1 MSLIEL
7 SNVYKSFTSGS
18 KKTEA
23 LTDVSFGVERGE
35 FVCLVGPSGCGKST
49 LLRLIAGLDRPSKGK
64 IIFDG
69 ATPEPGESKMT
80 MVFQSFALL
89 PWLTVKENIG
99 FGLKMANVKLAQIEK
114 VTSDLISEMGLE
126 GFEHKHPKEL
136 SGGMKQRVGLARALA
151 LEPEALLM
159 DEPFSAL
166 DEFTADV
173 LRHEFLKVWQ
183 KRKMTIVMVT
193 HLVTEAAE
201 MADRIVVFT
210 PRPGTVEK
218 IVENH
223 LPRPRNKRSEKFF
236 ELIDQLTALVKF

>member
-1 MSLIEL
+1 
-7 SNVYKSFTSGS
+7 
-18 KKTEA
+18 
-23 LTDVSFGVERGE
+23 
-35 FVCLVGPSGCGKST
+35 LVGPSGCGKST
-49 LLRLIAGLDRPSKGK
+49 LLRLIAGLDKPSKGK

-69 ATPEPGESKMT
+69 DKPVPGESKMT

-89 PWLTVKENIG
+89 PWLTIRENVG
-99 FGLKMANVKLAQIEK
+99 FGLKMRGANPSQIGK
-114 VTSDLISEMGLE
+114 IVPNLISEMGLE

-173 LRHEFLKVWQ
+173 LRKEFLKVWQ

-210 PRPGTVEK
+210 PRPGTIEK
-218 IVENH
+218 IVENQ
-223 LPRPRNKRSEKFF
+223 LLRPRNKRSEDFF
-236 ELIDQLTALVKF
+236 ALSDKLTALVKF

>member
-1 MSLIEL
+1 MSLIVV
-7 SNVYKSFTSGS
+7 SNVYKSFTSDS
-18 KKTEA
+18 KRTEA
-23 LTDVSFGVERGE
+23 LADVSFGVERGE

-49 LLRLIAGLDRPSKGK
+49 LLRLIAGLDKPSKGK

-69 ATPEPGESKMT
+69 DKPVPGESKMT

-89 PWLTVKENIG
+89 PWLTIRENVG
-99 FGLKMANVKLAQIEK
+99 FGLKMRGANPSQIGK
-114 VTSDLISEMGLE
+114 IVPNLISEMGLE

-173 LRHEFLKVWQ
+173 LRKEFLKVWQ

-210 PRPGTVEK
+210 PRPGTIEK
-218 IVENH
+218 IVENQ
-223 LPRPRNKRSEKFF
+223 LLRPRNKRSEDFF
-236 ELIDQLTALVKF
+236 ALSDKLTALVKF